1 MLCLRSNIRCVRVI
15 ALCIG
20 FVMLFAL
27 STSAKS
33 ENASRGGK
41 MNIPTAKYEYV
52 KGSPVLK
59 INGKTH
65 TAMNYW
71 ADVPEVADIIENC
84 RDNGIHIYWL
94 TVAPTPWKSP
104 GEFDFSILDKRLAT
118 LLSKD
123 PNAYVFC
130 IVPLDNQINT
140 GLVAWVD
147 AHPEELVKTSE
158 GTNTLPDYGGNN
170 SVAPSLASKA
180 WQNMTA
186 DLFRKLISHVKTGD
200 YADRVIGYIPASGVS
215 YEWQQWASVAW
226 PPVFVDYSECAR
238 VAFVEWLQQKYTRV
252 DKMNSA
258 WKTNYASFDEVQIPS
273 KESRCKRDM
282 FTFLDPETSRSE
294 IDFRRY
300 YSDVVAND
308 ILRLAKVIKEETEGK
323 SIFGVFYG
331 YIAHVLGPY
340 RYQLIGH
347 SSLRKALDSPDIDF
361 LISPSD
367 YGDRQVGGASA
378 FMSATDSVR
387 LHKKVWIDEADLRTH
402 HATIEPRAAD
412 LNDSKACMIRHF
424 GSALAAGCVE
434 QLYDFSTGWTSGDKQ
449 LMEVAGKLSQIESKL
464 FDVPRKMFDVDNSIA
479 VIIDEQSTDYT
490 DMASSIHNETIV
502 FQWPALARTGAGFDT
517 YLLDDIAKIPKY
529 KCYLFLNTFRITK
542 DQAKHIE
549 ALKRNGNVLVFV
561 YAPGITD
568 GNKLTLDRVSEITG
582 IKMDVKKEEAA
593 HRINIPK
600 GTLGLKNDVVYG
612 SNPFGPLF
620 IPKDGEVIGTEEGSM
635 SPGLVMKK
643 YPNWTSVYSVSPNI
657 PASVLTKIAEH
668 AGVNIVNPYEGDI
681 TFVGDKVVVIHNVD
695 GGSRKLNIGKQYKE
709 IEELISGDIHSLK
722 DGFAEV
728 KLAPRSTS
736 IFLAK

>member
-1 MLCLRSNIRCVRVI
+1 MLCLRNKLCFVI
-15 ALCIG
+15 ALSIG
-20 FVMLFAL
+20 FVLLFAL
-27 STSAKS
+27 SIGAES
-33 ENASRGGK
+33 ENASIGGK
-41 MNIPTAKYEYV
+41 MEIPTAKFQYIN
-52 KGSPVLK
+52 GSPVLK

-71 ADVPEVADIIENC
+71 IDVPEVADLIENC

-94 TVAPTPWKSP
+94 TVAPTPWKSG

-140 GLVAWVD
+140 GLAAWTD
-147 AHPEELVKTSE
+147 AHPSELVKTSE
-158 GTNTLPDYGGNN
+158 DTTIPDYGGNN
-170 SVAPSLASKA
+170 SVAPSLASKV

-186 DLFRKLISHVKTGD
+186 DLLKKLIGHIKTGE

-215 YEWQQWASVAW
+215 YEWQQWGSVAW

-238 VAFVEWLQQKYTRV
+238 VAFVEWLQKKFKRV
-252 DKMNSA
+252 DKLNSA
-258 WKTNYASFDEVQIPS
+258 WKTNYVSFDEVQIPS
-273 KESRCKRDM
+273 KESRCRRDL

-308 ILRLAKVIKEETEGK
+308 ILRLARVIKEETEGK

-331 YIAHVLGPY
+331 YVAHVLGPY

-361 LISPSD
+361 LVSPSD
-367 YGDRQVGGASA
+367 YGDRQVGGASG
-378 FMSATDSVR
+378 FMSVTDSVR
-387 LHKKVWIDEADLRTH
+387 LNKKVWVDQADLRTH
-402 HATIEPRAAD
+402 HAHIEPRAAD

-434 QLYDFSTGWTSGDKQ
+434 QLYDFSAGWTAGDKQ
-449 LMEVAGKLSQIESKL
+449 LMEVAGKLRQIESRIY
-464 FDVPRKMFDVDNSIA
+464 DVPRKMFDVDRSIA

-490 DMASSIHNETIV
+490 DMASSIHNEAIV
-502 FQWPALARTGAGFDT
+502 FQWPALARTGVGFDT
-517 YLLDDIAKIPKY
+517 YLLDDIAKFPKY

-542 DQAKHIE
+542 DQAKRIG
-549 ALKRNGNVLVFV
+549 ALKRNGNVLIFV

-568 GNKLTLDRVSEITG
+568 GDKLDLNRVSEITG
-582 IKMDVKKEEAA
+582 IKMDIKKEEAA

-600 GTLGLKNDVVYG
+600 DALGLKNNVVYG
-612 SNPFGPLF
+612 TGNPYGPLF
-620 IPKDGEVIGTEEGSM
+620 IPKEGEVIGTEEGSL

-657 PASVLTKIAEH
+657 PASVLSKIAEQ
-668 AGVNIVNPYEGDI
+668 AGISIVNPYEGDI
-681 TFVGDKVVVIHNVD
+681 TFVGDRVVVVHTVD
-695 GGSRKLNIGKQYKE
+695 GGSRKLNIGRDYKE
-709 IEELISGDIHSLK
+709 AEELISGKTYPLK
-722 DGFAEV
+722 NGFAEV
-728 KLAPRSTS
+728 KLEARSTS